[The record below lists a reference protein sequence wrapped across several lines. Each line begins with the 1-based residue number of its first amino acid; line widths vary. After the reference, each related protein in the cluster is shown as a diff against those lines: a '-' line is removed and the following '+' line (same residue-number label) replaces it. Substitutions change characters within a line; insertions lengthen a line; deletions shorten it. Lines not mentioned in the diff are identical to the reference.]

1 MRDRGVR
8 DAEREAPMLATL
20 TEPELLALAV
30 AVAVVVVSL
39 FALRLPR

>member
-1 MRDRGVR
+1 
-8 DAEREAPMLATL
+8 MLATL